1 MEKKIK
7 IQWLGHACFAISYR
21 GYTVVID
28 PYNSDY
34 TAGYPRLRVKADK
47 LLVSH
52 EHYGHN
58 YREGVILSNRPESDC
73 PFEISTLEV
82 SHDGL
87 YGKMRGL
94 CLVHI
99 LEADGLKLVHM
110 GDIGTQLNGGEI
122 SRLFGADALMVTA
135 GSCTG
140 LPAQEVWR
148 MTEELF
154 PKVIIPM
161 HYRDGSR
168 GARRLEH
175 ITDLTNLFEAP
186 EMVHWYDTDTIYID
200 ENTEPQVAVLKYLG
214 VR

>member
-1 MEKKIK
+1 MEIK
-7 IQWLGHACFAISYR
+7 WLGHACFAITHK

-34 TAGYPRLRVKADK
+34 TAGYPKLKVRADK

-58 YREGVILSNRPESDC
+58 YREGVILSGRPESEC
-73 PFEISTLEV
+73 PFEISSFEV
-82 SHDGL
+82 SHDSV
-87 YGKMRGL
+87 YGIMRGS

-99 LEADGLKLVHM
+99 LEADGLRVAHM
-110 GDIGTQLNGGEI
+110 GDIGTQLNGGEQ
-122 SRLFGADALMVTA
+122 SRLFGLDAVMVTA

-148 MTEELF
+148 MTEQII

-161 HYRDGSR
+161 HYRFGNHGS
-168 GARRLEH
+168 RRLEH
-175 ITDLTNLFEAP
+175 VDALTNLFEAP
-186 EMVHWYDTDTIYID
+186 EMIHYYDTDTITITED
-200 ENTEPQVAVLKYLG
+200 SEPQIAVLQYMG
-214 VR
+214 